1 MAEERLQKILA
12 AAGVASRRAS
22 EELIRAGRV
31 KVDGQVVTEL
41 GTKVDPERATITV
54 DDKPI
59 QLPQKHV
66 YYKVYKPKGMLS
78 DIGGDTRGRPTVAD
92 LLPEGAGRVFPVG
105 RLDLRSEGLV
115 LLTDDGALAHRLT
128 HPRYE
133 HPKTYYVLVT
143 QRPPE
148 SVLNRLRKGVEIPGG
163 VTAPA
168 EVEVVDAPPADLV
181 LGPGERRGTWLKFVL
196 REGKKR
202 QIRHMIAAVELH
214 LVRLIRWAIGPVT
227 LAGMQPGEARPLSKR
242 EVAALRL
249 QAYARPRPQPP
260 TLGSR
265 PRRGGGKRRPRR
277 GRG

>member
-22 EELIRAGRV
+22 EALIRAGRV

-41 GTKVDPERATITV
+41 GTKVDPDRVTITV
-54 DDKPI
+54 DDRPI
-59 QLPQKHV
+59 RPRRDHV
-66 YYKVYKPKGMLS
+66 YYKVYKPRGMLS

-92 LLPEGAGRVFPVG
+92 LLPQDVRRVFPVG
-105 RLDLRSEGLV
+105 RLDLNSEGLV

-133 HPKTYYVLVT
+133 HPKVYYVLVT

-148 SVLNRLRKGVEIPGG
+148 SALNRLRRGVEIPGG

-168 EVEVVDAPPADLV
+168 DVEVVDAPPPELILA
-181 LGPGERRGTWLKFVL
+181 PGERKGSWLKFVL

-202 QIRHMIAAVELH
+202 QIRHMIAAVELN
-214 LVRLIRWAIGPVT
+214 LVRLIRWAIGPLT
-227 LAGMQPGEARPLSKR
+227 LAGLRPREARPLTRR
-242 EVAALRL
+242 EIAGLRV
-249 QAYARPRPQPP
+249 QAYARPRASGPSGPSRSSR
-260 TLGSR
+260 TRASR
-265 PRRGGGKRRPRR
+265 PRRRRR
-277 GRG
+277 